1 MPKADVL
8 LDKLREIKT
17 TDNTP
22 SQKRKKA
29 MAGAALIGA
38 AGGGLLAINRGYNML
53 TSIVMG
59 AIVGGMAAH
68 LFLPKDSQDD
78 EDEE

>member
-1 MPKADVL
+1 MAKADAL

-17 TDNTP
+17 TDNSL

-38 AGGGLLAINRGYNML
+38 AGGALLAINRDYNML

-68 LFLPKDSQDD
+68 LFLPKESED
-78 EDEE
+78 EDD

>member
-1 MPKADVL
+1 MAKADAL
-8 LDKLREIKT
+8 LEKLREIKT
-17 TDNTP
+17 TDNSL

-29 MAGAALIGA
+29 MAGAALLGA
-38 AGGGLLAINRGYNML
+38 AGGALLAINRDYNML

-68 LFLPKDSQDD
+68 LFLPKESED
-78 EDEE
+78 EDD

>member
-1 MPKADVL
+1 MAKADAL

-17 TDNTP
+17 ADNSM

-29 MAGAALIGA
+29 MAGAALLGA
-38 AGGGLLAINRGYNML
+38 AGGALLAINRDYNIL

-68 LFLPKDSQDD
+68 LFLPKESED
-78 EDEE
+78 EDD

>member
-1 MPKADVL
+1 MAKADAL

-17 TDNTP
+17 TDNSI

-29 MAGAALIGA
+29 MAGAALLGA
-38 AGGGLLAINRGYNML
+38 AGGALLAINRDYNML

-68 LFLPKDSQDD
+68 LFLPKESED
-78 EDEE
+78 EDD

>member
-1 MPKADVL
+1 MAKADAL

-17 TDNTP
+17 TDNSL

-29 MAGAALIGA
+29 MAGAALLGA
-38 AGGGLLAINRGYNML
+38 AGGALLAINRDYNML

-68 LFLPKDSQDD
+68 LFLPKESED
-78 EDEE
+78 EDD